1 MEPPLGYESPGRDAP
16 PIGADD
22 AGPPGADGATH
33 PLDDDEM
40 ALVGHE
46 LRAPLGGIIG
56 LAAMLLDT
64 PLDSS
69 QRATVHTIRTAA
81 EHLAAVVERFAP
93 HRHGSSRNSTTLTPF
108 DPAVLATTV
117 ARLLEPQAAAKG
129 LTLGVVGHRNL
140 PTLVTGDPVA
150 LRQVLVNLVTN
161 AIRATD
167 HGSITVR
174 VRPEHS
180 ADVLRFEVSDTGS
193 GPTPAFIAAIEGEP
207 GSAGFG
213 LRISRELI
221 DHMGGTLH
229 ATGNTSGGT
238 TVWCAVACQ
247 PVTSTTAGDE
257 PRRHIARVLVAQDD
271 EVNAQV
277 AVALLDR
284 VNYAVDVVASGTD
297 ALRAWG
303 TRRYDL
309 LLIDQHLP
317 DLDGPQVARCVRE
330 LERAEGRHVTIIG
343 LTAGNQPV
351 DRERCL
357 GAGMDATLA
366 KPLDLGALMAMLG
379 RFAPAPPANETPL
392 TLPVLLPPR

>member
-1 MEPPLGYESPGRDAP
+1 
-16 PIGADD
+16 
-22 AGPPGADGATH
+22 
-33 PLDDDEM
+33 M
-40 ALVGHE
+40 AMVGHE

-69 QRATVHTIRTAA
+69 QRASVHTIRTAA

-93 HRHGSSRNSTTLTPF
+93 HRVGSSSSHTGSLTPF

-161 AIRATD
+161 AIRATV

-174 VRPEHS
+174 VRPEHG
-180 ADVLRFEVSDTGS
+180 DDTLRFEVSDTGS
-193 GPTPAFIAAIEGEP
+193 GLTPAFVAALEGGP
-207 GSAGFG
+207 RQSAGYG

-221 DHMGGTLH
+221 DALGGTLQ
-229 ATGNTSGGT
+229 ATGNTAGGT
-238 TVWCAVACQ
+238 NVWCTVSC
-247 PVTSTTAGDE
+247 PTMTPMTTTDRA
-257 PRRHIARVLVAQDD
+257 PRHTARVLVAQDD

-284 VNYAVDVVASGTD
+284 LNYAVDVVASGTD

-303 TRRYDL
+303 TRPYDL
-309 LLIDQHLP
+309 LLVDQHLP
-317 DLDGPQVARCVRE
+317 DLDGLQVARCVRE
-330 LERAEGRHVTIIG
+330 LERAEGRRITIIG

-357 GAGMDATLA
+357 VAGMDATLP
-366 KPLDLGALMAMLG
+366 KPIDLQALMTMLA
-379 RFAPAPPANETPL
+379 RFTAAPTDHLAVAG
-392 TLPVLLPPR
+392 LLGHPTRPTA